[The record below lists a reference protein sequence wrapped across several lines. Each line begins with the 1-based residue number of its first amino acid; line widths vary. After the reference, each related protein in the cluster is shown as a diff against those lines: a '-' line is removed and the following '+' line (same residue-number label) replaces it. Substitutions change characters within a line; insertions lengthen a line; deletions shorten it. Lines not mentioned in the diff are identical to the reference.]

1 MKKLFTSLILLM
13 AGVMATYATDY
24 GLKVAG
30 LNVTSTGNVS
40 AGQSSGT
47 IKWDGSTLTFTNVT
61 ISSSDYVIYFDGGSS
76 SLTKLTVKFVGI
88 NRLTSTNHFAIRS
101 KKDLILDGER
111 YTCANLIVESTSSED
126 GAIYVSGSSKL
137 TIKDLFLKAIGKNYC
152 ITGDKS
158 STELL
163 IMETFL
169 RADCGSSSKGAICD
183 FKSFENY
190 EDSRLVSGS
199 WNSSKGAVVNNSGNP
214 LSYVQTDA
222 PLVVG
227 GCIVPTGWDEM
238 TLELKPTGMTAGK
251 ITFNGN
257 TNTLT
262 LDGVKGCLGKAW
274 NEFNGTTFYAIYNTR
289 DYLSKNLKI
298 VVKGTNEFDGS
309 NRDGIHSDA
318 SFSIEG
324 YNSTYSSNVL
334 TMNMEYTAIQA
345 RGDNST
351 FTIKDVTLTATSSKA
366 GYYGIQGSNTA
377 LIVNHSKV
385 KAVTP
390 TDNTSAID
398 NFRSA
403 TLTNTDVKTAYC
415 CFRNSLNGF
424 GTLSGLS
431 KTVEL
436 EVPDT
441 KYNVWVLGH
450 QITSVNPE
458 KFGLDGYSGYLK
470 YYPSEKKL
478 TFEGVKLN
486 APEGNTSEGV
496 KARNGAVET
505 ITLTGSNTVTTKNFA
520 FVLYGDVTIEGD
532 GSLTATSTEESG
544 ISMTQYGSSCTLTL
558 NVNNKVKFLGATR
571 GIWGHSGY
579 TSDLVLK
586 KAGDKS
592 DYYFKGTSYGAVYE
606 VSDLKLTDMDFF
618 SGSDGT
624 PGCYFDGG
632 YVRQNGGATVKGD
645 NVVNFY
651 KLGSSDRYGIKVGG
665 VEVTYCNMQGI
676 GSKYITAGGGT
687 AVTYNDGSKTLTLN
701 GATIDNFGGDLN
713 CIRNESVE
721 NLTINVV
728 SNNTLTSTS
737 SSNWGTIYTNKATT
751 ITGNGKL
758 TVDGTKGNIS
768 VSGGSLTF
776 KDVNVSMSGELK
788 GYASDKLYVDLAQGS
803 GKRVEVAGKVY
814 NFSDVTLRNGSK
826 ILLPEG
832 AWYDNTNKYITTGS
846 GAATGIVF
854 ADHAATGIEGV
865 LMNADAEIQN
875 IFDAQGRQVDEL
887 QQGVNI
893 IRMSDGTTRKVIK
906 K

>member
-1 MKKLFTSLILLM
+1 M
-13 AGVMATYATDY
+13 AGVMATYAENY
-24 GLKVAG
+24 GLYVCGTQVTSSNASNIKPGVQYNAASKKLTLTNANLDGGNSVVIKNENIEDLKINIIGTCTLKANTDVLIFKKKTLIDGVYGTCGTLKLETTKSSGATIWVQDGSELNIYNLWLTAKGINYSIYADGNEKVWLSCCVLNATVTSG
-30 LNVTSTGNVS
+30 TNGAFTGFASASFDGGDAYLTTGAYNSSQKAVCESSSSSTRLMTVETTGSLIVGSDIVRVGTSSNVTPVEMTAGSAVYDDPTKTLTLNGAKISTTKNNIVRNNKINGLKIKLVGANELKGATGSCIRTEKNMTIEGDGHLLLGNASLSIENVW
-40 AGQSSGT
+40 SG
-47 IKWDGSTLTFTNVT
+47 IAFSGGSTLTFNNATVMVDANGFG
-61 ISSSDYVIYFDGGSS
+61 ISGGNGLSYTTETAVVKN
-76 SLTKLTVKFVGI
+76 SLIAARGKGSIAFGNFKTLTLEGSCLNTGLSAEGVCWRQALGGFGTATELYKGEDVVVLAVPTETYDVSVLGEQLNDANCYKFV
-88 NRLTSTNHFAIRS
+88 
-101 KKDLILDGER
+101 
-111 YTCANLIVESTSSED
+111 
-126 GAIYVSGSSKL
+126 
-137 TIKDLFLKAIGKNYC
+137 
-152 ITGDKS
+152 
-158 STELL
+158 
-163 IMETFL
+163 
-169 RADCGSSSKGAICD
+169 
-183 FKSFENY
+183 
-190 EDSRLVSGS
+190 
-199 WNSSKGAVVNNSGNP
+199 
-214 LSYVQTDA
+214 TD
-222 PLVVG
+222 
-227 GCIVPTGWDEM
+227 
-238 TLELKPTGMTAGK
+238 GMTAG
-251 ITFNGN
+251 I
-257 TNTLT
+257 
-262 LDGVKGCLGKAW
+262 
-274 NEFNGTTFYAIYNTR
+274 I
-289 DYLSKNLKI
+289 
-298 VVKGTNEFDGS
+298 
-309 NRDGIHSDA
+309 
-318 SFSIEG
+318 G
-324 YNSTYSSNVL
+324 Y
-334 TMNMEYTAIQA
+334 
-345 RGDNST
+345 DNS
-351 FTIKDVTLTATSSKA
+351 S
-366 GYYGIQGSNTA
+366 
-377 LIVNHSKV
+377 
-385 KAVTP
+385 
-390 TDNTSAID
+390 
-398 NFRSA
+398 
-403 TLTNTDVKTAYC
+403 
-415 CFRNSLNGF
+415 
-424 GTLSGLS
+424 
-431 KTVEL
+431 
-436 EVPDT
+436 
-441 KYNVWVLGH
+441 
-450 QITSVNPE
+450 
-458 KFGLDGYSGYLK
+458 
-470 YYPSEKKL
+470 KKL
-478 TFEGVKLN
+478 TLN
-486 APEGNTSEGV
+486 NVTLAAPEGVGDVGIESKNH
-496 KARNGAVET
+496 AVET
-505 ITLTGSNTVTTKNFA
+505 ITLTGSNTVTTKSDA

-544 ISMTQYGSSCTLTL
+544 ISMTKYGSSCTLTL
-558 NVNNKVKFLGATR
+558 NVNNKVKFLGAIR

-606 VSDLKLTDMDFF
+606 VSDLKLTDMDFY

-651 KLGSSDRYGIKVGG
+651 QLGSSDRYGIKVGG
-665 VEVTYCNMQGI
+665 VEVTYCNRYGV

-687 AVTYNDGSKTLTLN
+687 AVTYDDGSKTLTLN

-788 GYASDKLYVDLAQGS
+788 GYASDLLYVDLAQGS

-854 ADHAATGIEGV
+854 ADHDATGIEGV

>member
-13 AGVMATYATDY
+13 AGGMATYAENY
-24 GLKVAG
+24 GLYVCGTQVTSSNASNIKPGVQYNAASKKLTLTNANLDGGNSVVIKNENIEDLKINIIGTCTLKANTDVLIFKKKTLIDGVYGTCGTLKLETTKSSGATIWVQDGSELNIYNLWLTAKGINYSIYADGNEKVWLSCCVLNATVTSG
-30 LNVTSTGNVS
+30 TNGAFTGFASASFDGGDAYLTTGAYNSSQKAVCESSSSSTRLMTVETTGSLIVGSDIVRVGTSSNVTPVEMTAGSAVYDDPTKTLTLNGAKISTTKNNIVRNNKINGLKIKLVGANELKGATGSCIRTEKNMTIEGDGHLLLGNASLSIENVW
-40 AGQSSGT
+40 SG
-47 IKWDGSTLTFTNVT
+47 IAFSGGSTLTFNNATVMVDANGFG
-61 ISSSDYVIYFDGGSS
+61 ISGGNGLSYTTETAVVKN
-76 SLTKLTVKFVGI
+76 SLIAARGKGSIAFGNFKTLTLEGSCLNTGLSAEGVCWRQALGGFGTATELYKGEDVVVLAVPTETYDVSVLGEQLNDANCYKFV
-88 NRLTSTNHFAIRS
+88 
-101 KKDLILDGER
+101 
-111 YTCANLIVESTSSED
+111 
-126 GAIYVSGSSKL
+126 
-137 TIKDLFLKAIGKNYC
+137 
-152 ITGDKS
+152 
-158 STELL
+158 
-163 IMETFL
+163 
-169 RADCGSSSKGAICD
+169 
-183 FKSFENY
+183 
-190 EDSRLVSGS
+190 
-199 WNSSKGAVVNNSGNP
+199 
-214 LSYVQTDA
+214 TD
-222 PLVVG
+222 
-227 GCIVPTGWDEM
+227 
-238 TLELKPTGMTAGK
+238 GMTAG
-251 ITFNGN
+251 I
-257 TNTLT
+257 
-262 LDGVKGCLGKAW
+262 
-274 NEFNGTTFYAIYNTR
+274 I
-289 DYLSKNLKI
+289 
-298 VVKGTNEFDGS
+298 
-309 NRDGIHSDA
+309 
-318 SFSIEG
+318 G
-324 YNSTYSSNVL
+324 Y
-334 TMNMEYTAIQA
+334 
-345 RGDNST
+345 DNS
-351 FTIKDVTLTATSSKA
+351 S
-366 GYYGIQGSNTA
+366 
-377 LIVNHSKV
+377 
-385 KAVTP
+385 
-390 TDNTSAID
+390 
-398 NFRSA
+398 
-403 TLTNTDVKTAYC
+403 
-415 CFRNSLNGF
+415 
-424 GTLSGLS
+424 
-431 KTVEL
+431 
-436 EVPDT
+436 
-441 KYNVWVLGH
+441 
-450 QITSVNPE
+450 
-458 KFGLDGYSGYLK
+458 
-470 YYPSEKKL
+470 KKL
-478 TFEGVKLN
+478 TLN
-486 APEGNTSEGV
+486 NVTLAAPEGVGDVGIESKNH
-496 KARNGAVET
+496 AVET
-505 ITLTGSNTVTTKNFA
+505 ITLTGSNTVTTKSDA

-544 ISMTQYGSSCTLTL
+544 ISMTKYGSSCTLTL
-558 NVNNKVKFLGATR
+558 NVNNKVKFLGAIR

-606 VSDLKLTDMDFF
+606 VSDLKLTDMDFY

-651 KLGSSDRYGIKVGG
+651 QLGSSDRYGIKVGG
-665 VEVTYCNMQGI
+665 VEVTYCNRYGV

-687 AVTYNDGSKTLTLN
+687 AVTYDDGSKTLTLN

-788 GYASDKLYVDLAQGS
+788 GYASDLLYVDLAQGS

-854 ADHAATGIEGV
+854 ADHDATGIEGV

>member
-1 MKKLFTSLILLM
+1 
-13 AGVMATYATDY
+13 MATYAENY
-24 GLKVAG
+24 GLYVCGTQVTSSNASNIKPGVQYNAASKKLTLTNANLDGGNSVVIKNENIEDLKINIIGTCTLKANTDVLIFKKKTLIDGVYGTCGTLKLETTKSSGATIWVQDGSELNIYNLWLTAKGINYSIYADGNEKVWLSCCVLNATVTSG
-30 LNVTSTGNVS
+30 TNGAFTGFASASFDGGDAYLTTGAYNSSQKAVCESSSSSTRLMTVETTGSLIVGSDIVRVGTSSNVTPVEMTAGSAVYDDPTKTLTLNGAKISTTKNNIVRNNKINGLKIKLVGANELKGATGSCIRTEKNMTIEGDGHLLLGNASLSIENVW
-40 AGQSSGT
+40 SG
-47 IKWDGSTLTFTNVT
+47 IAFSGGSTLTFNNATVMVDANGFG
-61 ISSSDYVIYFDGGSS
+61 ISGGNGLSYTTETAVVKN
-76 SLTKLTVKFVGI
+76 SLIAARGKGSIAFGNFKTLTLEGSCLNTGLSAEGVCWRQALGGFGTATELYKGEDVVVLAVPTETYDVSVLGEQLNDANCYKFV
-88 NRLTSTNHFAIRS
+88 
-101 KKDLILDGER
+101 
-111 YTCANLIVESTSSED
+111 
-126 GAIYVSGSSKL
+126 
-137 TIKDLFLKAIGKNYC
+137 
-152 ITGDKS
+152 
-158 STELL
+158 
-163 IMETFL
+163 
-169 RADCGSSSKGAICD
+169 
-183 FKSFENY
+183 
-190 EDSRLVSGS
+190 
-199 WNSSKGAVVNNSGNP
+199 
-214 LSYVQTDA
+214 TD
-222 PLVVG
+222 
-227 GCIVPTGWDEM
+227 
-238 TLELKPTGMTAGK
+238 GMTAG
-251 ITFNGN
+251 I
-257 TNTLT
+257 
-262 LDGVKGCLGKAW
+262 
-274 NEFNGTTFYAIYNTR
+274 I
-289 DYLSKNLKI
+289 
-298 VVKGTNEFDGS
+298 
-309 NRDGIHSDA
+309 
-318 SFSIEG
+318 G
-324 YNSTYSSNVL
+324 Y
-334 TMNMEYTAIQA
+334 
-345 RGDNST
+345 DNS
-351 FTIKDVTLTATSSKA
+351 S
-366 GYYGIQGSNTA
+366 
-377 LIVNHSKV
+377 
-385 KAVTP
+385 
-390 TDNTSAID
+390 
-398 NFRSA
+398 
-403 TLTNTDVKTAYC
+403 
-415 CFRNSLNGF
+415 
-424 GTLSGLS
+424 
-431 KTVEL
+431 
-436 EVPDT
+436 
-441 KYNVWVLGH
+441 
-450 QITSVNPE
+450 
-458 KFGLDGYSGYLK
+458 
-470 YYPSEKKL
+470 KKL
-478 TFEGVKLN
+478 TLN
-486 APEGNTSEGV
+486 NVTLAAPEGVGDVGIESKNH
-496 KARNGAVET
+496 AVET
-505 ITLTGSNTVTTKNFA
+505 ITLTGSNTVTTKSDA

-544 ISMTQYGSSCTLTL
+544 ISMTKYGSSCTLTL
-558 NVNNKVKFLGATR
+558 NVNNKVKFLGAIR

-606 VSDLKLTDMDFF
+606 VSDLKLTDMDFY

-651 KLGSSDRYGIKVGG
+651 QLGSSDRYGIKVGG
-665 VEVTYCNMQGI
+665 VEVTYCNRYGV

-687 AVTYNDGSKTLTLN
+687 AVTYDDGSKTLTLN

-788 GYASDKLYVDLAQGS
+788 GYASDLLYVDLAQGS

-854 ADHAATGIEGV
+854 ADHDATGIEGV

>member
-13 AGVMATYATDY
+13 AGVMATYAENY
-24 GLKVAG
+24 GLYVCGTQVTSSNASNIKPGVQYNAASKKLTLTNANLDGGNSVVIKNENIEDLKINIIGTCTLKANTDVLIFKKKTLIDGVYGTCGTLKLETTKSSGATIWVQDGSELNIYNLWLTAKGINYSIYADGNEKVWLSCCVLNATVTSG
-30 LNVTSTGNVS
+30 TNGAFTGFASASFDGGDAYLTTGAYNSSQKAVCESSSSSTRLMTVETTGSLIVGSDIVRVGTSSNVTPVEMTAGSAVYDDPTKTLTLNGAKISTTKNNIVRNNKINGLKIKLVGANELKGATGSCIRTEKNMTIEGDGHLLLGNASLSIENVW
-40 AGQSSGT
+40 SG
-47 IKWDGSTLTFTNVT
+47 IAFSGGSTLTFNNATVMVDANGFG
-61 ISSSDYVIYFDGGSS
+61 ISGGNGLSYTTETAVVKN
-76 SLTKLTVKFVGI
+76 SLIAARGKGSIAFGNFKTLTLEGSCLNTGLSAEGVCWRQALGGFGTATELYKGEDVVVLAVPTETYDVSVLGEQLNDANCYKFV
-88 NRLTSTNHFAIRS
+88 
-101 KKDLILDGER
+101 
-111 YTCANLIVESTSSED
+111 
-126 GAIYVSGSSKL
+126 
-137 TIKDLFLKAIGKNYC
+137 
-152 ITGDKS
+152 
-158 STELL
+158 
-163 IMETFL
+163 
-169 RADCGSSSKGAICD
+169 
-183 FKSFENY
+183 
-190 EDSRLVSGS
+190 
-199 WNSSKGAVVNNSGNP
+199 
-214 LSYVQTDA
+214 TD
-222 PLVVG
+222 
-227 GCIVPTGWDEM
+227 
-238 TLELKPTGMTAGK
+238 GMTAG
-251 ITFNGN
+251 I
-257 TNTLT
+257 
-262 LDGVKGCLGKAW
+262 
-274 NEFNGTTFYAIYNTR
+274 I
-289 DYLSKNLKI
+289 
-298 VVKGTNEFDGS
+298 
-309 NRDGIHSDA
+309 
-318 SFSIEG
+318 G
-324 YNSTYSSNVL
+324 Y
-334 TMNMEYTAIQA
+334 
-345 RGDNST
+345 DNS
-351 FTIKDVTLTATSSKA
+351 S
-366 GYYGIQGSNTA
+366 
-377 LIVNHSKV
+377 
-385 KAVTP
+385 
-390 TDNTSAID
+390 
-398 NFRSA
+398 
-403 TLTNTDVKTAYC
+403 
-415 CFRNSLNGF
+415 
-424 GTLSGLS
+424 
-431 KTVEL
+431 
-436 EVPDT
+436 
-441 KYNVWVLGH
+441 
-450 QITSVNPE
+450 
-458 KFGLDGYSGYLK
+458 
-470 YYPSEKKL
+470 KKL
-478 TFEGVKLN
+478 TLN
-486 APEGNTSEGV
+486 NVTLAAPEGVGDVGIESKNH
-496 KARNGAVET
+496 AVET
-505 ITLTGSNTVTTKNFA
+505 ITLTGSNTVTTKSDA

-544 ISMTQYGSSCTLTL
+544 ISMTKYGSSCTLTL
-558 NVNNKVKFLGATR
+558 NVNNKVKFLGAIR

-606 VSDLKLTDMDFF
+606 VSDLKLTDMDFY

-651 KLGSSDRYGIKVGG
+651 QLGSSDRYGIKVGG
-665 VEVTYCNMQGI
+665 VEVTYCNRYGV

-687 AVTYNDGSKTLTLN
+687 AVTYDDGSKTLTLN

-788 GYASDKLYVDLAQGS
+788 GYASDLLYVDLAQGS

-854 ADHAATGIEGV
+854 ADHDATGIEGV

>member
-13 AGVMATYATDY
+13 AGVMATYAENY
-24 GLKVAG
+24 GLYVCGTQVTSSNASNIKPGVQYNAASKKLTLTNANLDGGNSVVIKNENIEDLKINIIGTCTLKANTDVLIFKKKTLIDGVYGTCGTLKLETTKSSGATIWVQDGSELNIYNLWLTAKGINYSIYADGNEKVWLSCCVLNATVTSG
-30 LNVTSTGNVS
+30 TNGAFTGFASASFDGGDAYLTTGAYNSSQKAVCESSSSSTRLMTVETTGSLIVGSDIVRVGTSSNVTPVEMTAGSAVYDDPTKTLTLNGAKISTTKNNIVRNNKINGLKIKLVGANELKGATGSCIRTEKNMTIEGDGHLLLGNASLSIENVW
-40 AGQSSGT
+40 SG
-47 IKWDGSTLTFTNVT
+47 IAFSGGSTLTFNNATVMVDANGFG
-61 ISSSDYVIYFDGGSS
+61 ISGGNGLSYTTETAVVKN
-76 SLTKLTVKFVGI
+76 SLIAARGKGSIAFGNFKTLTLEGSCLNTGLSAEGVCWRQALGGFGTATELYKGEDVVVLAVPTETYDVSVLGEQLNDANCYKFV
-88 NRLTSTNHFAIRS
+88 
-101 KKDLILDGER
+101 
-111 YTCANLIVESTSSED
+111 
-126 GAIYVSGSSKL
+126 
-137 TIKDLFLKAIGKNYC
+137 
-152 ITGDKS
+152 
-158 STELL
+158 
-163 IMETFL
+163 
-169 RADCGSSSKGAICD
+169 
-183 FKSFENY
+183 
-190 EDSRLVSGS
+190 
-199 WNSSKGAVVNNSGNP
+199 
-214 LSYVQTDA
+214 TD
-222 PLVVG
+222 
-227 GCIVPTGWDEM
+227 
-238 TLELKPTGMTAGK
+238 GMTAG
-251 ITFNGN
+251 I
-257 TNTLT
+257 
-262 LDGVKGCLGKAW
+262 
-274 NEFNGTTFYAIYNTR
+274 I
-289 DYLSKNLKI
+289 
-298 VVKGTNEFDGS
+298 
-309 NRDGIHSDA
+309 
-318 SFSIEG
+318 G
-324 YNSTYSSNVL
+324 Y
-334 TMNMEYTAIQA
+334 
-345 RGDNST
+345 DNS
-351 FTIKDVTLTATSSKA
+351 S
-366 GYYGIQGSNTA
+366 
-377 LIVNHSKV
+377 
-385 KAVTP
+385 
-390 TDNTSAID
+390 
-398 NFRSA
+398 
-403 TLTNTDVKTAYC
+403 
-415 CFRNSLNGF
+415 
-424 GTLSGLS
+424 
-431 KTVEL
+431 
-436 EVPDT
+436 
-441 KYNVWVLGH
+441 
-450 QITSVNPE
+450 
-458 KFGLDGYSGYLK
+458 
-470 YYPSEKKL
+470 KKL
-478 TFEGVKLN
+478 TLN
-486 APEGNTSEGV
+486 NVTLAAPEGVGDVGIESKNH
-496 KARNGAVET
+496 AVET
-505 ITLTGSNTVTTKNFA
+505 ITLTGSNTVTTKSDA

-544 ISMTQYGSSCTLTL
+544 ISMTKYGSSCTLTL
-558 NVNNKVKFLGATR
+558 NVNNKVKFLGAIR

-606 VSDLKLTDMDFF
+606 VSDLKLTDMDFY

-651 KLGSSDRYGIKVGG
+651 QLGSSDRYGIKVGG
-665 VEVTYCNMQGI
+665 VEVTYCNRYGV

-687 AVTYNDGSKTLTLN
+687 AVTYDDGSKTLTLN

-751 ITGNGKL
+751 TTGNGKL

-788 GYASDKLYVDLAQGS
+788 GYASDLLYVDLAQGS

-854 ADHAATGIEGV
+854 ADHDATGIEGV

>member
-1 MKKLFTSLILLM
+1 
-13 AGVMATYATDY
+13 MATYAENY
-24 GLKVAG
+24 GLYVCGTQVTSSNASNIKPGVQYNAASKKLTLTNANLDGGNSVVIKNENIEDLKINIIGTCTLKANTDVLIFKKKTLIDGVYGTCGTLKLETTKSSGATIWVQDGSELNIYNLWLTAKGINYSIYADGNEKVWLSCCVLNATVTSG
-30 LNVTSTGNVS
+30 TNGAFTGFASASFDGGDAYLTTGAYNSSQKAVCESSSSSTRLMTVETTGSLIVGSDIVRVGTSSNVTPVEMTAGSAVYDDPTKTLTLNGAKISTTKNNIVRNNKINGLKIKLVGANELKGATGSCIRTEKNMTIEGDGHLLLGNASLSIENVW
-40 AGQSSGT
+40 SG
-47 IKWDGSTLTFTNVT
+47 IAFSGGSTLTFNNATVMVDANGFG
-61 ISSSDYVIYFDGGSS
+61 ISGGNGLSYTTETAVVKN
-76 SLTKLTVKFVGI
+76 SLIAARGKGSIAFGNFKTLTLEGSCLNTGLSAEGVCWRQALGGFGTATELYKGEDVVVLAVPTETYDVSVLGEQLNDANCYKFV
-88 NRLTSTNHFAIRS
+88 
-101 KKDLILDGER
+101 
-111 YTCANLIVESTSSED
+111 
-126 GAIYVSGSSKL
+126 
-137 TIKDLFLKAIGKNYC
+137 
-152 ITGDKS
+152 
-158 STELL
+158 
-163 IMETFL
+163 
-169 RADCGSSSKGAICD
+169 
-183 FKSFENY
+183 
-190 EDSRLVSGS
+190 
-199 WNSSKGAVVNNSGNP
+199 
-214 LSYVQTDA
+214 TD
-222 PLVVG
+222 
-227 GCIVPTGWDEM
+227 
-238 TLELKPTGMTAGK
+238 GMTAG
-251 ITFNGN
+251 I
-257 TNTLT
+257 
-262 LDGVKGCLGKAW
+262 
-274 NEFNGTTFYAIYNTR
+274 I
-289 DYLSKNLKI
+289 
-298 VVKGTNEFDGS
+298 
-309 NRDGIHSDA
+309 
-318 SFSIEG
+318 G
-324 YNSTYSSNVL
+324 Y
-334 TMNMEYTAIQA
+334 
-345 RGDNST
+345 DNS
-351 FTIKDVTLTATSSKA
+351 S
-366 GYYGIQGSNTA
+366 
-377 LIVNHSKV
+377 
-385 KAVTP
+385 
-390 TDNTSAID
+390 
-398 NFRSA
+398 
-403 TLTNTDVKTAYC
+403 
-415 CFRNSLNGF
+415 
-424 GTLSGLS
+424 
-431 KTVEL
+431 
-436 EVPDT
+436 
-441 KYNVWVLGH
+441 
-450 QITSVNPE
+450 
-458 KFGLDGYSGYLK
+458 
-470 YYPSEKKL
+470 KKL
-478 TFEGVKLN
+478 TLN
-486 APEGNTSEGV
+486 NVTLAAPEGVGDVGIESKNH
-496 KARNGAVET
+496 AVET
-505 ITLTGSNTVTTKNFA
+505 ITLTGSNTVTTKSDA

-544 ISMTQYGSSCTLTL
+544 ISMTKYGSSCTLTL
-558 NVNNKVKFLGATR
+558 NVNNKVKFLGAIR

-606 VSDLKLTDMDFF
+606 VSDLKLTDMDFY

-651 KLGSSDRYGIKVGG
+651 QLGSSDRYGIKVGG
-665 VEVTYCNMQGI
+665 VEVTYCNRYGV

-687 AVTYNDGSKTLTLN
+687 AVTYDDGSKTLTLN

-788 GYASDKLYVDLAQGS
+788 GYASDLLYVDLAQGS